1 VKVYK
6 CDDVGISTMIIEL
19 TVDNEN
25 FKLIKLLGIPYIT
38 DSGILP
44 SVNIQE
50 NVVLFIDIMNIGK
63 TEGNFEIQPKTCCIE
78 SNCQVNNEI
87 QFKKRF

>member
-1 VKVYK
+1 
-6 CDDVGISTMIIEL
+6 MIIEL
-19 TVDNEN
+19 IVDNQN

-44 SVNIQE
+44 SFGVQE

-63 TEGNFEIQPKTCCIE
+63 SEGNFEIQPKICCIE
-78 SNCQVNNEI
+78 SNCEVKLK
-87 QFKKRF
+87 F